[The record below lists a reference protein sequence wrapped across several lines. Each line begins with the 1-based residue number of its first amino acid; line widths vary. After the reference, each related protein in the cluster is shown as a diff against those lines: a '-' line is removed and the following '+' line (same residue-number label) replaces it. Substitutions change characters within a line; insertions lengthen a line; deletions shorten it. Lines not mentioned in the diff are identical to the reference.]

1 MKRDLF
7 VFAQPP
13 SSATGAPTTWR
24 ASLVALA
31 LAVAWIVACFGSTA
45 ATMVRTWANT
55 ETYAHGFVVVPISAW
70 LLWRMRERIRAMV
83 PEPSWFA
90 IPPFAAAGVVWLLG
104 EFGTVNVVSQAAFVA
119 MLVLTVPALL
129 GWRIARTAVFPLAF
143 LFFAVPVGDF
153 LLPALMDGTADFTVA
168 ALRATGVPVY
178 REGFLLV
185 LPTGSWSIIEACSGI
200 RYLIASVMVGTLF
213 AYLTYRA
220 LWRRLAFVGV
230 AIVVPIVANWLR
242 AYMIVMLGHLSNNR
256 IATGVDHL
264 VYGWI
269 FFGIVMVLMFWIGMS
284 WAEKPSVRVDA
295 RAARPATS
303 GAGRSTPAR
312 SWLVLPAILASTLA
326 VPLLHYTL
334 THDADRTAVV
344 LRSVDVPGW
353 TRVDGPQAGYVPIY
367 NAPDATLQQTFRRGD
382 MVVGLFVAYYRNQT
396 SQRKLVSAENTFARS
411 TDRTWR
417 SIAHGRGSETI
428 ADRVISVDTTR
439 LRGIRDDR
447 ALTAWR
453 WYWLDGV
460 LTSNDIAAKALTA
473 WMQLRGRSDD
483 SAGIVVYAPDAD
495 PRAASE
501 ALRAFVHDAW
511 PSIDAALRAAD
522 SR

>member
-1 MKRDLF
+1 
-7 VFAQPP
+7 
-13 SSATGAPTTWR
+13 
-24 ASLVALA
+24 
-31 LAVAWIVACFGSTA
+31 
-45 ATMVRTWANT
+45 
-55 ETYAHGFVVVPISAW
+55 
-70 LLWRMRERIRAMV
+70 MRERIRAMV

-90 IPPFAAAGVVWLLG
+90 IPPFAAAGLVWLLG

-153 LLPALMDGTADFTVA
+153 LLPSLMDGTADFTVA

-213 AYLTYRA
+213 AYLTYRT
-220 LWRRLAFVGV
+220 LWRRVAFVGV

-242 AYMIVMLGHLSNNR
+242 AYMIVMLGHLSNNK

-264 VYGWI
+264 IYGWI

-284 WAEKPSVRVDA
+284 WAEKPSLGVDVRTA
-295 RAARPATS
+295 QPAAS
-303 GAGRSTPAR
+303 GTGRSTPAR
-312 SWLVLPAILASTLA
+312 SWLVLPAILALTLA
-326 VPLLHYTL
+326 APLLHYAVM
-334 THDADRTAVV
+334 HDADRTAVV

-353 TRVDGPQAGYVPIY
+353 TRVDEPQAGYFPIY
-367 NAPDATLQQTFRRGD
+367 NEPDATLQQTFRRGD
-382 MVVGLFVAYYRNQT
+382 MTVGVFIAFYRNQT
-396 SQRKLVSAENTFARS
+396 PQRKLVSAENVFARS

-417 SIAHGRGSETI
+417 SIAHGRASETI
-428 ADRVISVDTTR
+428 GERVVSVDAVR
-439 LRGIRDDR
+439 LRGVRHDQAI
-447 ALTAWR
+447 AAWR
-453 WYWLDGV
+453 WYWLDGA
-460 LTSNDIAAKALTA
+460 LTSSDIAAKALMA

-483 SAGIVVYAPDAD
+483 SAGVVIYTPDAD
-495 PRAASE
+495 PRTASE

-511 PSIDAALRAAD
+511 PSIGAVLRAAD
-522 SR
+522 RR

>member
-7 VFAQPP
+7 VLAQPP
-13 SSATGAPTTWR
+13 SSAMEVARTWR

-70 LLWRMRERIRAMV
+70 LLWRMRERVGAMV
-83 PEPSWFA
+83 PEPSWRA
-90 IPPFAAAGVVWLLG
+90 VPLIAATGLGWLLG
-104 EFGTVNVVSQAAFVA
+104 QTGTVNVVSQAAFVG

-129 GWRIARTAVFPLAF
+129 GWRVARAIMFPLAF
-143 LFFAVPVGDF
+143 LFFAVPAGDF
-153 LLPALMDGTADFTVA
+153 LLPALMDGTANFTVA

-178 REGFLLV
+178 REAFLLV

-213 AYLTYRA
+213 AYLTYRKTS
-220 LWRRLAFVGV
+220 RRLAFVGV

-269 FFGIVMVLMFWIGMS
+269 FFGIVMALMFWIGMS
-284 WAEKPSVRVDA
+284 WAEKPSLAEIPEAQREAPGV
-295 RAARPATS
+295 
-303 GAGRSTPAR
+303 GRSTRAQPWRILA
-312 SWLVLPAILASTLA
+312 AILPLTLA
-326 VPLLHYTL
+326 APLLHYMV

-353 TRVDGPQAGYVPIY
+353 TRADEPQAGYVPVY
-367 NAPDATLQQTFRRGD
+367 NEPDATLQQTFRRGD

-396 SQRKLVSAENTFARS
+396 SQRKLVSAENVFARS

-417 SIAHGRGSETI
+417 STAHENPSVQIGNRTV
-428 ADRVISVDTTR
+428 RVDAVR
-439 LRGIRDDR
+439 LRGVRDDR
-447 ALTAWR
+447 AISAWR
-453 WYWLDGV
+453 WYWIDGAI
-460 LTSNDIAAKALTA
+460 TSSNSIAKALTA

-483 SAGIVVYAPDAD
+483 SAGIVVYTPDAD

-511 PSIDAALRAAD
+511 PSIEAALQAAE
-522 SR
+522 RR